1 MTPYRSAR
9 ISAIIPIYGQ
19 MSDLPRLLDKLGQ
32 QTLKPHEITVVD
44 SSPRPLENPPPGVRF
59 VKNPRDLGLACD
71 LNLGAQ
77 MAKGDYLLVVQ
88 QDCLPENER
97 SIETLLSA
105 MTPTRVAVAS
115 MVTLPR
121 EVWDQ
126 YNFWGKVLKAR
137 WVGDVHQGISD
148 KFDLI
153 RKDVFDRIGGY
164 DVERFAAGG
173 QDMDLCLRLMQ
184 HGEVYISP
192 NRAIHL
198 HYQSKPTR
206 WTEIFTKQYQIA
218 ESFGALIR
226 KWGLKL
232 RRAPYAGHW
241 THHLSKY
248 LYPLLFL
255 LPFAPKS
262 IGMTLLILTNVA
274 NWEALMIKSVR
285 TPLLLVFNPII
296 FLFQAAGTLRGLCSG
311 RQQYSQDKV
320 KPSEALNRGATGI
333 SGNRTEANEENKA
346 PGTHP

>member
-1 MTPYRSAR
+1 MTSNRSPQ
-9 ISAIIPIYGQ
+9 ISAIVPVYGK
-19 MSDLPRLLDKLGQ
+19 MGDLPRLLDKLGG
-32 QTLKPHEITVVD
+32 QTLKPHEIIVVD
-44 SSPRPLENPPPGVRF
+44 SSPKPLESPPPGVRL

-77 MAKGDYLLVVQ
+77 MATGDHLLVVQ

-97 SIETLLSA
+97 SIETLFSA
-105 MTPTRVAVAS
+105 MTPNRVAVAS
-115 MVTLPR
+115 TVTLPR
-121 EVWDQ
+121 EVWEQ
-126 YNFWGKVLKAR
+126 YNFWGKVLMAR
-137 WVGDVHQGISD
+137 WVGDVKQGISD

-153 RKDVFDRIGGY
+153 RRDAFEKIGGY
-164 DVERFAAGG
+164 DVDRFAAGG

-184 HGEVYISP
+184 HGEVHISP

-206 WTEIFTKQYQIA
+206 WTEIFTKQFQIA

-232 RRAPYAGHW
+232 QRAPYAGHW

-248 LYPLLFL
+248 LYPLLLL
-255 LPFAPKS
+255 LPLAPRTV
-262 IGMTLLILTNVA
+262 GVTLLLLTNVA
-274 NWEALMIKSVR
+274 NWEALTIKSAR
-285 TPLLLVFNPII
+285 TPLLLIFNPII

-320 KPSEALNRGATGI
+320 KPAPALNRGVTAK
-333 SGNRTEANEENKA
+333 SGNPTGVNKANE
-346 PGTHP
+346 G

>member
-1 MTPYRSAR
+1 MTLEGSPR
-9 ISAIIPIYGQ
+9 ISAVIPIYGQ
-19 MSDLPRLLDKLGQ
+19 MSDLPRLLDKLEH
-32 QTLKPHEITVVD
+32 QTLKPQEIIVVD
-44 SSPRPLENPPPGVRF
+44 SSPRPLENPPPNVRF

-77 MAKGDYLLVVQ
+77 MATGDYLLVVQ

-105 MTPTRVAVAS
+105 MTSNRVAVAS

-121 EVWDQ
+121 EVWEQ
-126 YNFWGKVLKAR
+126 YNFWGKVLMAR
-137 WVGDVHQGISD
+137 WVGDVNQGISD

-153 RKDVFDRIGGY
+153 RRDVFDRIGGY
-164 DVERFAAGG
+164 DVEHFAAGG

-184 HGEVYISP
+184 HGEVHVST

-218 ESFGALIR
+218 ESFGALVR
-226 KWGLKL
+226 KWGPKL
-232 RRAPYAGHW
+232 RSAPYAGHW

-248 LYPLLFL
+248 LYPLLLL
-255 LPFAPKS
+255 LPFAPRTV
-262 IGMTLLILTNVA
+262 GAALLLLTNVA
-274 NWEALMIKSVR
+274 NWEALTIKSAR
-285 TPLLLVFNPII
+285 APLLLLFNPII

-320 KPSEALNRGATGI
+320 KAAGVV
-333 SGNRTEANEENKA
+333 K
-346 PGTHP
+346 PGHRRKIR